1 MSEAIK
7 MKEAVVAEIAE
18 KLQNSKSAVFIDYRG
33 LIVEVVTGLGNV
45 FGIAGGVFRVLM
57 NTMFAGGVVQLGIVG
72 CEPYLA
78 GPTAVAFGYD
88 DAVTP
93 AKLINDFIKK
103 NKKTEI
109 KCGILNGKVL
119 DQKGVVALADLP
131 SREVLIATVLGTMN
145 APVTGFVSALAGI
158 PKKLLYALNAI
169 AEQKGA

>member
-33 LIVEVVTGLGNV
+33 LTVEEVTGLRNE
-45 FGIAGGVFRVLM
+45 FRNAGAEYRVLK
-57 NTMFAGGVVQLGIVG
+57 NTMIARAVEQLGIEG